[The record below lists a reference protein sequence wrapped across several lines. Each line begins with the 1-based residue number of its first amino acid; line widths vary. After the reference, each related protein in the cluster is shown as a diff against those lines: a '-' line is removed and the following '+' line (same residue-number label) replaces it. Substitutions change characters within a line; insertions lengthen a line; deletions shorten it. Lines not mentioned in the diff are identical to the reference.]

1 MKPVDMTARSGPFS
15 LGEGVAAREQQDLL
29 RRRIPTEG
37 PTGPQVRVDGRDYL
51 NFSSNDYLGLAGDKA
66 IKAAFKDGVDRYGAG
81 SGASPLVTGYSRAH
95 QQLEETLAEWLGL
108 EAVLLF
114 NCGFSANQA
123 VLKAL
128 LGKAHLLWQDRL
140 NHASLQEMGSQLP
153 CQMRRFPH
161 NDMAA
166 LERQLEAGKGLIVSE
181 GVFSMDGD
189 QGPWGELS
197 RLAARSHNWLMM
209 DDAHGL
215 GVLGPEGRGTLAA
228 QGVDPA
234 GVHIQMGT
242 FGKALGV
249 AGAFVGGSRELVDY
263 LVNFARHYVYSTHMP
278 AAQACAVSE
287 SIRRV
292 RAADE
297 DRAHLRRLIARFR
310 QGADQLGWAL
320 GNSETPIQP
329 LLVGESRAALAL
341 SERLKAASLWVGAI
355 RPPTVPQGTARLR
368 ITLSAAHREEDIDRL
383 LAGLG
388 PCPEPGAGL
397 SGGGLQGEG
406 MSHG

>member
-1 MKPVDMTARSGPFS
+1 MTGPAVTGPFELS
-15 LGEGVAAREQQDLL
+15 AALAEREQAGLL
-29 RRRIPTEG
+29 RS
-37 PTGPQVRVDGRDYL
+37 RVATDGASGGRLKVGGGDYL
-51 NFSSNDYLGLAGDKA
+51 NFSANDYLGLADHPA
-66 IKAAFKDGVDRYGAG
+66 IKVAFQEGIERYGVGA
-81 SGASPLVTGYSRAH
+81 GASPLVTGYSRAH

-128 LGKAHLLWQDRL
+128 LGKEHLLWQDKL

-153 CQMRRFPH
+153 CKMKRFGH

-166 LERQLEAGKGLIVSE
+166 LERQLEPNRGLIVSE

-189 QGPWGELS
+189 QGPWRELS
-197 RLAARSHNWLMM
+197 QLAARSGNWLMI

-215 GVLGPEGRGTLAA
+215 GVLGPQGRGTLAA
-228 QGVDPA
+228 QGVNPA

-249 AGAFVGGSRELVDY
+249 AGAFVGGSRELVAY

-278 AAQACAVSE
+278 AAQACAVRQ
-287 SIRRV
+287 SIELV

-297 DRAHLRRLIARFR
+297 ARAQLGELITRFR
-310 QGADQLGWAL
+310 QGAQALGWRL
-320 GNSETPIQP
+320 GDSNTPIQP
-329 LLVGESRAALAL
+329 LLVGESGAALQLA
-341 SERLKAASLWVGAI
+341 ERLRGRGVWVSAI
-355 RPPTVPQGTARLR
+355 RPPTVPVGTARLR
-368 ITLSAAHREEDIDRL
+368 ITLSAAHRAEDVDRL
-383 LAGLG
+383 LDALGL
-388 PCPEPGAGL
+388 CPTDDER
-397 SGGGLQGEG
+397 GGT
-406 MSHG
+406 HAA

>member
-1 MKPVDMTARSGPFS
+1 MKPVYLTDKPSPFA
-15 LGEGVAAREQQDLL
+15 LNEALVAREQDTLL
-29 RRRIPTEG
+29 RRRTPTEG
-37 PTGPQVRVDGRDYL
+37 GGGARLRVAGREYL
-51 NFSSNDYLGLAGDKA
+51 NFSANDYLGLGSHEA
-66 IKAAFKDGVDRYGAG
+66 IKAAFKTGVDRYGAG
-81 SGASPLVTGYSRAH
+81 AGASPLVTGYNRAH
-95 QQLEETLAEWLGL
+95 QQLEEEIAYWLGL

-128 LGKAHLLWQDRL
+128 LGKEHLLWQDRL

-153 CQMRRFPH
+153 CKMRRFAH
-161 NDMAA
+161 NDMEA
-166 LERQLEAGKGLIVSE
+166 LEGQLEPGRGLIVSE

-197 RLAARSHNWLMM
+197 RLAAQSHNWLMI

-249 AGAFVGGSRELVDY
+249 AGAFVGGSRALVDY

-278 AAQACAVSE
+278 AAQACAVSQ
-287 SIRRV
+287 SITLV
-292 RAADE
+292 RTADE
-297 DRAHLRRLIARFR
+297 SRAHLQQLITRFR
-310 QGADQLGWAL
+310 QGAGQLGWTL
-320 GNSETPIQP
+320 GASETPIQP

-341 SERLKAASLWVGAI
+341 SERLRERGLWVGAI
-355 RPPTVPQGTARLR
+355 RPPTVPAGTARLR
-368 ITLSAAHREEDIDRL
+368 ITLSAAHSEQDVDCL
-383 LAGLG
+383 LDGLG
-388 PCPEPGAGL
+388 MRAEGL
-397 SGGGLQGEG
+397 R
-406 MSHG
+406 HV

>member
-1 MKPVDMTARSGPFS
+1 MNGLAVKGPFA
-15 LGEGVAAREQQDLL
+15 LGAALTERELAALL
-29 RRRIPTEG
+29 RRRTATDG
-37 PTGPQVRVDGRDYL
+37 SVGGRLQVAGRDYL
-51 NFSSNDYLGLAGDKA
+51 NFCANDYLGLADHPA
-66 IKAAFKDGVDRYGAG
+66 IKAAFKEGIDSYGAG

-95 QQLEETLAEWLGL
+95 QQLEETLADWLGV

-128 LGKAHLLWQDRL
+128 LGKEHLLWQDRL

-153 CQMRRFPH
+153 CQMKRFGH
-161 NDMAA
+161 NDMTA
-166 LERQLEAGKGLIVSE
+166 LARQLEPNRGLIVSE

-189 QGPWGELS
+189 QGPWLELA
-197 RLAARSHNWLMM
+197 RLAAQSGNWLMI

-228 QGVDPA
+228 QGVAPA
-234 GVHIQMGT
+234 SVHIQMGT

-278 AAQACAVSE
+278 AAQACAVSK
-287 SIRRV
+287 SIALV

-297 DRAHLRRLIARFR
+297 SRAHLARLITRFR
-310 QGADQLGWAL
+310 QGTAALGWQLGA
-320 GNSETPIQP
+320 SDTPIQP
-329 LLVGESRAALAL
+329 LLVGESSAALQLAA
-341 SERLKAASLWVGAI
+341 RLRDRGVWVSAI
-355 RPPTVPQGTARLR
+355 RPPTVPAGTARLR
-368 ITLSAAHREEDIDRL
+368 ITLSAAHSEQDVDRL
-383 LAGLG
+383 LEALG
-388 PCPEPGAGL
+388 PCTLTASRRESVAEPRGVR
-397 SGGGLQGEG
+397 
-406 MSHG
+406 HG

>member
-1 MKPVDMTARSGPFS
+1 MTGPAVTGPFELS
-15 LGEGVAAREQQDLL
+15 AALAEREQAGLL
-29 RRRIPTEG
+29 RN
-37 PTGPQVRVDGRDYL
+37 RVATDGASGGRLKVGGGDYL
-51 NFSSNDYLGLAGDKA
+51 NFSANDYLGLADHPA
-66 IKAAFKDGVDRYGAG
+66 IKVAFQEGIERYGAG
-81 SGASPLVTGYSRAH
+81 AGASPLVTGYSRAH

-128 LGKAHLLWQDRL
+128 LGKEHLLWQDKL

-153 CQMRRFPH
+153 CKMKRFGH

-166 LERQLEAGKGLIVSE
+166 LERQLEPNRGLIVSE

-189 QGPWGELS
+189 QGPWRELS
-197 RLAARSHNWLMM
+197 QLAAKSGNWLMI

-215 GVLGPEGRGTLAA
+215 GVLGPQGRGTLAA
-228 QGVDPA
+228 QGVNPA

-249 AGAFVGGSRELVDY
+249 AGAFVGGSRELVAY

-278 AAQACAVSE
+278 AAQACAVSQ
-287 SIRRV
+287 SIALV

-297 DRAHLRRLIARFR
+297 ARAQLGELITRFR
-310 QGADQLGWAL
+310 QGAQALGWQLGDS
-320 GNSETPIQP
+320 NTPIQP
-329 LLVGESRAALAL
+329 LLVGESGAALRLA
-341 SERLKAASLWVGAI
+341 ERLRDRGVWVSAI
-355 RPPTVPQGTARLR
+355 RPPTVPVGTARLR
-368 ITLSAAHREEDIDRL
+368 ITLCAAHRAEDVDRL
-383 LAGLG
+383 LDALGL
-388 PCPEPGAGL
+388 CPADDER
-397 SGGGLQGEG
+397 GGT
-406 MSHG
+406 HAA

>member
-1 MKPVDMTARSGPFS
+1 MTGPAVTGPFGLS
-15 LGEGVAAREQQDLL
+15 AALAEREQAGLL
-29 RRRIPTEG
+29 RS
-37 PTGPQVRVDGRDYL
+37 RVATDGASGGRLKVGGGDYL
-51 NFSSNDYLGLAGDKA
+51 NFSANDYLGLADHPA
-66 IKAAFKDGVDRYGAG
+66 IKVAFQEGIERYGAG
-81 SGASPLVTGYSRAH
+81 AGASPLVTGYSRAH

-128 LGKAHLLWQDRL
+128 LGKEHLLWQDKL

-153 CQMRRFPH
+153 CKMKRFGH

-166 LERQLEAGKGLIVSE
+166 LERQLEPNRGLIVSE

-189 QGPWGELS
+189 QGPWRELS
-197 RLAARSHNWLMM
+197 QLAARSGNWLMI

-215 GVLGPEGRGTLAA
+215 GVLGPQGRGTLAA
-228 QGVDPA
+228 QGVNPA

-249 AGAFVGGSRELVDY
+249 AGAFVGGSRELVAY

-278 AAQACAVSE
+278 AAQACAVRQ
-287 SIRRV
+287 SIELV

-297 DRAHLRRLIARFR
+297 ARAQLGELITRFR
-310 QGADQLGWAL
+310 QGAQALGWRL
-320 GNSETPIQP
+320 GDSNTPIQP
-329 LLVGESRAALAL
+329 LLVGESGAALRLA
-341 SERLKAASLWVGAI
+341 ERLRGRGVWVSAI
-355 RPPTVPQGTARLR
+355 RPPTVPVGTARLR
-368 ITLSAAHREEDIDRL
+368 ITLSAAHREEDVDRL
-383 LAGLG
+383 LDALG
-388 PCPEPGAGL
+388 PCQATDERGGA
-397 SGGGLQGEG
+397 
-406 MSHG
+406 HAA

>member
-1 MKPVDMTARSGPFS
+1 MKGPAVTGPFELS
-15 LGEGVAAREQQDLL
+15 AELSEREQAGLL
-29 RRRIPTEG
+29 RS
-37 PTGPQVRVDGRDYL
+37 RVATDGASGGRLKVGGGDYL
-51 NFSSNDYLGLAGDKA
+51 NFSANDYLGLADHPA
-66 IKAAFKDGVDRYGAG
+66 IKVAFQEGIERYGAG
-81 SGASPLVTGYSRAH
+81 AGASPLVTGYSRAH

-128 LGKAHLLWQDRL
+128 LGKEHLLWQDKL

-153 CQMRRFPH
+153 CKMKRFGH

-166 LERQLEAGKGLIVSE
+166 LERQLEPNRGLIVSE

-189 QGPWGELS
+189 QGPWRELS
-197 RLAARSHNWLMM
+197 QLAARSGNWLMI

-215 GVLGPEGRGTLAA
+215 GVLGPQGRGTLAA
-228 QGVDPA
+228 QGVNPA

-249 AGAFVGGSRELVDY
+249 AGAFVGGSRELVAY

-278 AAQACAVSE
+278 AAQACAVSQ
-287 SIRRV
+287 SIALV

-297 DRAHLRRLIARFR
+297 ARAQLGELITRFR
-310 QGADQLGWAL
+310 QGAQALGWRL
-320 GNSETPIQP
+320 GDSNTPIQP
-329 LLVGESRAALAL
+329 LLVGESCAALQLA
-341 SERLKAASLWVGAI
+341 ERLRECGVWAGAI
-355 RPPTVPQGTARLR
+355 RPPTVPVGTARLR
-368 ITLSAAHREEDIDRL
+368 ITLSAAHREEDVDRL
-383 LAGLG
+383 LDVLG
-388 PCPEPGAGL
+388 PCQATDER
-397 SGGGLQGEG
+397 GGT
-406 MSHG
+406 HAA

>member
-1 MKPVDMTARSGPFS
+1 MKSPVVTGPFG
-15 LGEGVAAREQQDLL
+15 LGKALAGREQAALL
-29 RRRIPTEG
+29 RRRTATDG
-37 PTGPQVRVDGRDYL
+37 SVGGRLQVAGRDYL
-51 NFSSNDYLGLAGDKA
+51 NFCANDYLGLADHPA
-66 IKAAFKDGVDRYGAG
+66 IKAAFKDGIDSYGTG

-95 QQLEETLAEWLGL
+95 QQLEETLADWLGV

-128 LGKAHLLWQDRL
+128 LGKEHLLWQDRL

-153 CQMRRFPH
+153 CKMKRFGH
-161 NDMAA
+161 NDMTA
-166 LERQLEAGKGLIVSE
+166 LARQLEPNRGLIVSE

-189 QGPWGELS
+189 QGPWPELA
-197 RLAARSHNWLMM
+197 RLAALSGNWLMI

-228 QGVDPA
+228 QGVAPA
-234 GVHIQMGT
+234 SVHIQMGT

-278 AAQACAVSE
+278 AAQACAVSK
-287 SIRRV
+287 SIELV

-297 DRAHLRRLIARFR
+297 SRAHLGQLIARFR
-310 QGADQLGWAL
+310 QGAQALGWQLGA
-320 GNSETPIQP
+320 SDTPIQP
-329 LLVGESRAALAL
+329 LLVGESCSALQLAA
-341 SERLKAASLWVGAI
+341 RLRDRGVWVSAI
-355 RPPTVPQGTARLR
+355 RPPTVPAGTARLR
-368 ITLSAAHREEDIDRL
+368 ITLSAAHCEQDVDRL
-383 LAGLG
+383 LEALG
-388 PCPEPGAGL
+388 PCILTASRRESAAEPRGVRHA
-397 SGGGLQGEG
+397 
-406 MSHG
+406 

>member
-1 MKPVDMTARSGPFS
+1 MTGPAVTGPFA
-15 LGEGVAAREQQDLL
+15 LGAALAGREQAGLLRNRIATDGVSGGRLGVA
-29 RRRIPTEG
+29 
-37 PTGPQVRVDGRDYL
+37 GRDYL
-51 NFSSNDYLGLAGDKA
+51 NFSANDYLGLADHPA
-66 IKAAFKDGVDRYGAG
+66 IKAAFKAGVERYGAG

-95 QQLEETLAEWLGL
+95 QELEETLADWLGL

-128 LGKAHLLWQDRL
+128 LGKEHLLWQDKL

-153 CQMRRFPH
+153 CKMKRFTH

-166 LERQLEAGKGLIVSE
+166 LERQLEPNRGLIVSE

-189 QGPWGELS
+189 QGPWRELAT
-197 RLAARSHNWLMM
+197 LAAQSGNWLMI

-228 QGVDPA
+228 QGVVPA
-234 GVHIQMGT
+234 SVHIQMGT

-249 AGAFVGGSRELVDY
+249 AGAFVGGSHELVAY

-278 AAQACAVSE
+278 AAQACAVSK
-287 SIRRV
+287 SIELV

-297 DRAHLRRLIARFR
+297 ARAQLGKLITRFR
-310 QGADQLGWAL
+310 QGAQALGWQLGA
-320 GNSETPIQP
+320 SDTPIQP
-329 LLVGESRAALAL
+329 LLVGESCVALQLA
-341 SERLKAASLWVGAI
+341 ERLRDRGVWAGAI
-355 RPPTVPQGTARLR
+355 RPPTVPVGTARLR
-368 ITLSAAHREEDIDRL
+368 ITLSAAHREQDVDRL
-383 LAGLG
+383 LDALG
-388 PCPEPGAGL
+388 VCPTATTI
-397 SGGGLQGEG
+397 GETH
-406 MSHG
+406 HG